1 MHLLNA
7 RCWNT
12 KTEAKPIPVLEL
24 TVLLSGERRMC
35 KEALRVSWKAA
46 GENLQSMFVVLAEW
60 LKW

>member
-1 MHLLNA
+1 MLEYQD
-7 RCWNT
+7 RG
-12 KTEAKPIPVLEL
+12 KTNPCPEEL